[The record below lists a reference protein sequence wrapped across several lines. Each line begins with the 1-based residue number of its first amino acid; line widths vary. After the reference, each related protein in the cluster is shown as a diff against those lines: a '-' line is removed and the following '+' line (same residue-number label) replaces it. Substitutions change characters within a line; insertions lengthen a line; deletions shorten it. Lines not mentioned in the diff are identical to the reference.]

1 MKHDKDIQ
9 LELPFIFGND
19 KKNSNVI
26 SFPHEKIVKKK
37 EDERQAAI
45 KKGLEKSVKSLRWY
59 K

>member
-1 MKHDKDIQ
+1 MKQNKDIQ

-19 KKNSNVI
+19 QKISNII
-26 SFPHEKIVKKK
+26 SFPHEKVVKKK
-37 EDERQAAI
+37 KDERQAAI